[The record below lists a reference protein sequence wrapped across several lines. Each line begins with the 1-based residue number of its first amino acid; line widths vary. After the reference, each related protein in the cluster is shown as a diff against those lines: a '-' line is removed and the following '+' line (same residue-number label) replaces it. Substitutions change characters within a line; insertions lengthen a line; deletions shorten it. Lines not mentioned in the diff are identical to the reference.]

1 MKKHTHFNHILLL
14 AFMALFF
21 ATDAKAVLKEENLER
36 TLFILH
42 NELNVQ
48 YKEQATRA
56 AIQKRRREDM
66 KNRIIEV
73 WRKSNQN
80 ALMLYSQ
87 KQDYVFDLTYACH
100 EATQQYQEFTR
111 VSVPFNTFLSRIK
124 IDIAR
129 YDSLTKSLKKMPSHL
144 LSKKARADR
153 DACLHLSMEISKT
166 LRENYK
172 NTNEFIRLYNIT
184 ANHLREI
191 NDYADKRYSDIQT
204 DIFKNGS
211 DDYFTILK
219 RFRFMLMQTQQT
231 VEEKYKTR
239 PSIKSQWDSKFILGL
254 FVIIIFYGIV
264 ASLLNIIV
272 IKYLLP
278 KRLKEKEIL
287 KKPICFTM
295 ASTTVTFAVILA
307 IIRATTS
314 QNFVIMASD
323 LLVEYAWLLGV
334 VLFSLLLRL
343 NNEHIKSAFKIYC
356 PLVTIGFI
364 VISFRIILIPNEL
377 VNLIFP
383 PILLVSTIWQWIMIR
398 RHHNNV
404 PRADMFYSFCS
415 RIVSMFSVVSSWS
428 GYTLMSVQ
436 VLIWWIM
443 QLTCILT
450 ITSVS
455 RWIKLIG
462 ERKHVEE
469 RPITST
475 WFYHLSKETLLPIM
489 GVASV
494 MISIYWAADVFN
506 LSVLCWKIFAENFVN
521 LENLKLSIIRLSVV
535 ISLWFI
541 FRYICKTLRELLRIH
556 FERQDPT
563 TSDSRDMMGKNIL
576 QVVVWGAWFLLV
588 LSILGISFAWL
599 MVVTGGL
606 STGIGFASK
615 DILENIY
622 YGISLM
628 TGRIK
633 VGDLIECDGIRGKV
647 TSISYVSTLI
657 ESTDGSVIAFQ
668 NSQLFTKNYK
678 NLTRNHGYALSSIV
692 FGVGYGTNISKACNI
707 VSEAVNNLH
716 HPLIDAEKPA
726 KAVFLDFGDNSINL
740 RLLCW
745 VDVLKQA
752 YVEGDIRNCIYDA
765 LNANDIEMPFP
776 KRDVYVKEI
785 PGKE

>member
-1 MKKHTHFNHILLL
+1 MKANTIIKRISAIVVLLVL
-14 AFMALFF
+14 CVAETF
-21 ATDAKAVLKEENLER
+21 AVLKEENLEK
-36 TLFILH
+36 TLAILR
-42 NELNVQ
+42 NELSTQ
-48 YKEQATRA
+48 HKEITTRSEM
-56 AIQKRRREDM
+56 QKRKSEEVRS
-66 KNRIIEV
+66 RIMEV
-73 WRKSNQN
+73 WQRSNQN

-100 EATQQYQEFTR
+100 EATEQYQQFTR
-111 VSVPFNTFLSRIK
+111 VRIPFVSFLKRTK

-129 YDSLTKSLKKMPSHL
+129 YDSLTKSLQHMPEKM
-144 LSKKARADR
+144 LSAKANADR
-153 DACLHLSMEISKT
+153 KECLRLTMSISKT
-166 LRENYK
+166 LKENYK
-172 NTNEFIRLYNIT
+172 NTQEFIRVYNLT
-184 ANHLREI
+184 ASHLRDI
-191 NDYADKRYSDIQT
+191 NDYANKRYNDIQT

-211 DDYFTILK
+211 DGYFTILK
-219 RFRFMLMQTQQT
+219 RFRFVLSQTQQT
-231 VEEKYKTR
+231 VEEKYQPR
-239 PSIKSQWDSKFILGL
+239 PLIKSQWDSKFIFGL
-254 FVIIIFYGIV
+254 FVVIFFYGLI
-264 ASLLNIIV
+264 ASLLNIVV

-278 KRLKEKEIL
+278 QRLRQKEYLKRPAYFI
-287 KKPICFTM
+287 M
-295 ASTTVTFAVILA
+295 ASTTFTFAIILGV
-307 IIRATTS
+307 IRATTS

-343 NNEHIKSAFKIYC
+343 KHDHMKSAFRIYS
-356 PLVTIGFI
+356 PLITVGFI

-383 PILLVSTIWQWIMIR
+383 PILLVSTLWQWLMIR
-398 RHHNNV
+398 RHNKRV
-404 PRADMFYSFCS
+404 PRVDMFYSYCS
-415 RIVSMFSVVSSWS
+415 LLVFVFSVVSSWS

-450 ITSVS
+450 IASVN

-462 ERKHVEE
+462 KRKRVDE
-469 RPITST
+469 RPITAT
-475 WFYHLSKETLLPIM
+475 WFYHFSNEALLPIM

-506 LSVLCWKIFAENFVN
+506 LSVLCWKIFTTNFVN
-521 LENLKLSIIRLSVV
+521 LDNLKLSIIRLSFVV
-535 ISLWFI
+535 SLWFI
-541 FRYICKTLRELLRIH
+541 FSYICNTLRAIMHMH
-556 FERQDPT
+556 FLRQDPT
-563 TSDSRDMMGKNIL
+563 TVASRDMMGKNIL
-576 QVVVWGAWFLLV
+576 QVVVWGAWFLII

-678 NLTRNHGYALSSIV
+678 NLTRNHGYALSAIV
-692 FGVGYGTNISKACNI
+692 FGVGYGTDIGRASHLI
-707 VSEAVNNLH
+707 EEAVNNLH
-716 HPLIDAEKPA
+716 HPFIDPDKPA
-726 KAVFLDFGDNSINL
+726 KVVFLDFADSSVNL
-740 RLLCW
+740 KLLCW

-752 YVEGDIRNCIYDA
+752 YTEGDIRRCIYDT
-765 LNANDIEMPFP
+765 LNVNDIEMPFP
-776 KRDVYVKEI
+776 KRDVYVKEVA
-785 PGKE
+785 K

>member
-295 ASTTVTFAVILA
+295 ASTTVTFAIILA

-415 RIVSMFSVVSSWS
+415 LIVFMFSVVSSWS

-462 ERKHVEE
+462 ERKHVE
-469 RPITST
+469 
-475 WFYHLSKETLLPIM
+475 
-489 GVASV
+489 
-494 MISIYWAADVFN
+494 
-506 LSVLCWKIFAENFVN
+506 
-521 LENLKLSIIRLSVV
+521 
-535 ISLWFI
+535 
-541 FRYICKTLRELLRIH
+541 
-556 FERQDPT
+556 
-563 TSDSRDMMGKNIL
+563 
-576 QVVVWGAWFLLV
+576 
-588 LSILGISFAWL
+588 
-599 MVVTGGL
+599 
-606 STGIGFASK
+606 
-615 DILENIY
+615 
-622 YGISLM
+622 
-628 TGRIK
+628 
-633 VGDLIECDGIRGKV
+633 
-647 TSISYVSTLI
+647 
-657 ESTDGSVIAFQ
+657 
-668 NSQLFTKNYK
+668 
-678 NLTRNHGYALSSIV
+678 
-692 FGVGYGTNISKACNI
+692 
-707 VSEAVNNLH
+707 
-716 HPLIDAEKPA
+716 
-726 KAVFLDFGDNSINL
+726 
-740 RLLCW
+740 
-745 VDVLKQA
+745 
-752 YVEGDIRNCIYDA
+752 
-765 LNANDIEMPFP
+765 
-776 KRDVYVKEI
+776 
-785 PGKE
+785 

>member
-272 IKYLLP
+272 IK
-278 KRLKEKEIL
+278 
-287 KKPICFTM
+287 
-295 ASTTVTFAVILA
+295 
-307 IIRATTS
+307 
-314 QNFVIMASD
+314 
-323 LLVEYAWLLGV
+323 
-334 VLFSLLLRL
+334 
-343 NNEHIKSAFKIYC
+343 
-356 PLVTIGFI
+356 
-364 VISFRIILIPNEL
+364 
-377 VNLIFP
+377 
-383 PILLVSTIWQWIMIR
+383 
-398 RHHNNV
+398 
-404 PRADMFYSFCS
+404 
-415 RIVSMFSVVSSWS
+415 
-428 GYTLMSVQ
+428 
-436 VLIWWIM
+436 
-443 QLTCILT
+443 
-450 ITSVS
+450 
-455 RWIKLIG
+455 
-462 ERKHVEE
+462 
-469 RPITST
+469 
-475 WFYHLSKETLLPIM
+475 
-489 GVASV
+489 
-494 MISIYWAADVFN
+494 
-506 LSVLCWKIFAENFVN
+506 
-521 LENLKLSIIRLSVV
+521 
-535 ISLWFI
+535 
-541 FRYICKTLRELLRIH
+541 
-556 FERQDPT
+556 
-563 TSDSRDMMGKNIL
+563 
-576 QVVVWGAWFLLV
+576 
-588 LSILGISFAWL
+588 
-599 MVVTGGL
+599 
-606 STGIGFASK
+606 
-615 DILENIY
+615 
-622 YGISLM
+622 
-628 TGRIK
+628 
-633 VGDLIECDGIRGKV
+633 
-647 TSISYVSTLI
+647 
-657 ESTDGSVIAFQ
+657 
-668 NSQLFTKNYK
+668 
-678 NLTRNHGYALSSIV
+678 
-692 FGVGYGTNISKACNI
+692 
-707 VSEAVNNLH
+707 
-716 HPLIDAEKPA
+716 
-726 KAVFLDFGDNSINL
+726 
-740 RLLCW
+740 
-745 VDVLKQA
+745 
-752 YVEGDIRNCIYDA
+752 
-765 LNANDIEMPFP
+765 
-776 KRDVYVKEI
+776 
-785 PGKE
+785 